1 MPLEYR
7 EQDDTH
13 IHHKTDNLAD
23 FLKTVTQSL

>member
-7 EQDDTH
+7 KQDDTH